1 MIGMIVTG
9 HGKFAPGAV
18 DALKLLVG
26 EQEYCEAVEF
36 EPSDSVEQLTEKI
49 DAVWQRLT
57 KECDGVVVF
66 TDIPGGTPF
75 NVSIRLK
82 MERYPD
88 SEVISGTNVP
98 ILMTAALSHT
108 DADTAKDLAN
118 EAVEF
123 IREQSFLFV
132 PPEPGDDDDEVD
144 ED

>member
-1 MIGMIVTG
+1 M
-9 HGKFAPGAV
+9 
-18 DALKLLVG
+18 
-26 EQEYCEAVEF
+26 
-36 EPSDSVEQLTEKI
+36 
-49 DAVWQRLT
+49 
-57 KECDGVVVF
+57 
-66 TDIPGGTPF
+66 
-75 NVSIRLK
+75 